1 MFGKLIAYI
10 LLILTI
16 PLWFI
21 FFVLIK
27 LDSQGPF
34 IFKQKRMGKNK
45 NIFTIYKFRTMVE
58 DAENLKKKYLKLN
71 EANGLVFKINNDPR
85 FTRFGKVL
93 SSTGLDEL
101 PQLVNIIKNEMAF
114 VGPRPLPV
122 NEAKKVPK
130 KYLRRFSVLPGITSL
145 WVIKGQ
151 HKLSFDEWMQLD
163 LAYIDKRSK
172 IYDLRVS
179 LETIILILKL
189 IWKNLRI

>member
-1 MFGKLIAYI
+1 
-10 LLILTI
+10 
-16 PLWFI
+16 
-21 FFVLIK
+21 
-27 LDSQGPF
+27 
-34 IFKQKRMGKNK
+34 MGKNK